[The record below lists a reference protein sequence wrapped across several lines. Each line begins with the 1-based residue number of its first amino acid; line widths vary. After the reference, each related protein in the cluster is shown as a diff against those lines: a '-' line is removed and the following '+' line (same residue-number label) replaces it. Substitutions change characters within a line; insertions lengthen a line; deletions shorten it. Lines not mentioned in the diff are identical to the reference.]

1 MANYLVVKD
10 GAAATKNLA
19 MAGDGS
25 TSDPWYPCPI
35 LPVSGSTSNIT
46 GTSDTAVIAA
56 PGASLYL
63 YITSVNVS
71 NSSATA
77 VWVNIKD
84 GATTK
89 RTVYLGAG
97 LTIAMAFP
105 TPLKLTVNTALNVA
119 SETGVTAIR
128 ASATGYTAA

>member
-1 MANYLVVKD
+1 MATTFKNAAGSTVY
-10 GAAATKNLA
+10 AAT
-19 MAGDGS
+19 AGAG
-25 TSDPWYPCPI
+25 TSGDPFYPCPN
-35 LPVSGSTSNIT
+35 LPVSGSTADIT
-46 GTSDTAVIAA
+46 GTSNTAVIAA
-56 PGASLYL
+56 PGSGLYL

-71 NSSATA
+71 NSSASP

-84 GATTK
+84 GSTTK

-97 LTIAMAFP
+97 LTIALTFP
-105 TPLKLTVNTALNVA
+105 TPLKLTANTALNVA

>member
-1 MANYLVVKD
+1 MATTVKN
-10 GAAATKNLA
+10 AAGSTVYAG
-19 MAGDGS
+19 MAGAG
-25 TSDPWYPCPI
+25 TSGDPFYPCPN

-63 YITSVNVS
+63 YITSVNLS
-71 NSSATA
+71 NSHASSGAF
-77 VWVNIKD
+77 VNVKD
-84 GATTK
+84 GSTTK
-89 RTVYLGAG
+89 RTAWVAANSTV
-97 LTIAMAFP
+97 TIEFP

-119 SETGVTAIR
+119 SETSVTNIR

>member
-1 MANYLVVKD
+1 MATTVKN
-10 GAAATKNLA
+10 AAGSTVYAG
-19 MAGDGS
+19 MAGAG
-25 TSDPWYPCPI
+25 TSGDPFYPCPN

-71 NSSATA
+71 NSSANA

-97 LTIAMAFP
+97 LTIALEFP

>member
-1 MANYLVVKD
+1 MATTVKN
-10 GAAATKNLA
+10 AAGSTVYAG
-19 MAGDGS
+19 MAGAG
-25 TSDPWYPCPI
+25 TSGDPFYPCPN

-63 YITSVNVS
+63 YVTSLNVS

-97 LTIAMAFP
+97 LTIALTFP

>member
-1 MANYLVVKD
+1 MATTVKN
-10 GAAATKNLA
+10 AAGSTVYAG
-19 MAGDGS
+19 MAGAG
-25 TSDPWYPCPI
+25 TSGDPFYPCPN